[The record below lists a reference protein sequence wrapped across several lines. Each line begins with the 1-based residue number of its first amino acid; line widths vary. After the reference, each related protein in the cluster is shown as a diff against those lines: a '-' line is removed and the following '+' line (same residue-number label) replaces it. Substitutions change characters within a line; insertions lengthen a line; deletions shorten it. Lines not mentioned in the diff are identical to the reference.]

1 MLEYCL
7 STKIFISQLD
17 PELLGKIQKAV
28 KQFTATVNKEGERT
42 NDYSVYTGNAGIAL
56 FNLLLSQRFNDP
68 KALTVS
74 FK

>member
-1 MLEYCL
+1 MLVYCL
-7 STKIFISQLD
+7 SMKMFISQLD
-17 PELLGKIQKAV
+17 PELLSKIQKAV
-28 KQFTATVNKEGERT
+28 KQFTATVNNEGERT